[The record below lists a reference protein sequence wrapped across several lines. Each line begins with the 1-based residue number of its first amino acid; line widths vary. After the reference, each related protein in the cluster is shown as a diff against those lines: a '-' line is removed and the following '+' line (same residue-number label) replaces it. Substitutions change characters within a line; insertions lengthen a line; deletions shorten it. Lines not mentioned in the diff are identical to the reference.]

1 VQGLLEHVA
10 DLALAHGAADVHRH
24 RRHELGGDL
33 LLDEEVADL
42 GAVAV
47 RHDDAVA
54 LGDHLGD
61 APRRAVDVDELL
73 LEGPDLAGLQDGVAA
88 EGDDD
93 GAALR
98 MHDATSI
105 GMVPSLASHV
115 MMTTTFVAQAKLL
128 A

>member
-24 RRHELGGDL
+24 RRHQLGGDL

-42 GAVAV
+42 GPVAV
-47 RHDDAVA
+47 CHDDAVA

-88 EGDDD
+88 QGDDD
-93 GAALR
+93 GLAVGHGRAPR
-98 MHDATSI
+98 SWVIMQPFFRCGRSATSR
-105 GMVPSLASHV
+105 
-115 MMTTTFVAQAKLL
+115 
-128 A
+128 